1 MLSVKEV
8 ADQMKAVNQG
18 NMTVHTMIFEPAALR
33 LHLAMG
39 AGPATGRRLTAINL
53 PNWLK

>member
-18 NMTVHTMIFEPAALR
+18 NMTVHTMIFEPAALCA
-33 LHLAMG
+33 H
-39 AGPATGRRLTAINL
+39 
-53 PNWLK
+53 